1 MTTLNE
7 HYRVLLGLDSSWHV
21 DDVALDLPGK
31 QVVIRLSHSGGSL
44 VCPDCSEGCP
54 RADTAPERTWRHL
67 DTMQFKTEIRAAV
80 PRTRCEK
87 CGVKTVAV
95 PWAGKHSR
103 FTLLFEALA
112 IKVLQAASSV
122 KKAAELLNIG
132 WDSMHAIVER
142 AVERGLQR
150 RHLDDVRHVGVDEK
164 SFGEGHDYV
173 SIMTDL
179 DGHRVLEVAPERTIE
194 SCDLLWKTLTETQQS
209 EVESVSMDM
218 WQAFMTSA
226 EKNALQ
232 AEIVHDRFHVSKHLN
247 EAVDKVRR
255 QENRD
260 LQSEGDHRLKGTRQL
275 WLFNQENLDED
286 SYYEL
291 LTAQRGDLKTGRAWA
306 MKENFRDFWN
316 RPSERSGKRFFDH
329 WYSWAIRSRLEPIKK
344 IARMLKNHLGGL
356 LSYFRHRVTNAITEG
371 FNSRIQSVKSA
382 ARGFR
387 NFANYRLRIL
397 FYCGKLEMMP
407 HGCH

>member
-1 MTTLNE
+1 MILYGVAMTTLKE
-7 HYRVLLGLDSSWHV
+7 HYRVLRDLDSSWHI

-44 VCPDCSEGCP
+44 VFPDCSEGCP

-87 CGVKTVAV
+87 CGVKTIAV

-103 FTLLFEALA
+103 FTLLFEALT

-150 RHLDDVRHVGVDEK
+150 RQLDNVRHVGVDEK

-179 DGHRVLEVAPERTIE
+179 DGHRVLAVAPERTIE

-226 EKNALQ
+226 EKNAQQ
-232 AEIVHDRFHVSKHLN
+232 AEIVHDRFHVCKHIKH
-247 EAVDKVRR
+247 AVDNVRR

-291 LTAQRGDLKTGRAWA
+291 LIAQRGDLKTGRAWA
-306 MKENFRDFWN
+306 MQENFRDFWN

-329 WYSWAIRSRLEPIKK
+329 WYS
-344 IARMLKNHLGGL
+344 
-356 LSYFRHRVTNAITEG
+356 
-371 FNSRIQSVKSA
+371 
-382 ARGFR
+382 
-387 NFANYRLRIL
+387 
-397 FYCGKLEMMP
+397 
-407 HGCH
+407 